1 MRKILFNLI
10 LLFQI
15 LEANDSDFFSYRKDI
30 ANFYYEFLDTSTSF
44 LYDKS
49 NLDYIKKHNHLRF
62 YLNTSI
68 DKNHKISLSPS
79 LRASIKLPKISKNL
93 YLTVEKE
100 SKVTDNPNEIETP
113 TTKEAKNSRVGLK
126 YFFKRE
132 NNFSLFTKLGGR
144 PTASWDKIYIEGG
157 VEKLYQYKKHY
168 FFTYLHH
175 DYYFKNKISVSNIG
189 LDYKQKLDNRFSF
202 LQNNNLTIE
211 DKQKTTL
218 DNSFILEQYVS
229 KKVNYSYWITFYSVK
244 DSDFKLHSLSY
255 NFKYHRALKK
265 WLFVDVIPSLVKNYH
280 DKNNFD
286 KYLYINFG
294 MIF

>member
-1 MRKILFNLI
+1 MKKIFLLALFI
-10 LLFQI
+10 SLLK
-15 LEANDSDFFSYRKDI
+15 ASDSDFFSYKKDV
-30 ANFYYEFLDTSTSF
+30 ANFYYRFLDTSTSF

-49 NLDYIKKHNHLRF
+49 NLEYIKKHNRLRF

-68 DKNHKISLSPS
+68 DENHNVKVSPS
-79 LRASIKLPKISKNL
+79 LRASIRLPKISKNL
-93 YLTVEKE
+93 YITVEKE

-113 TTKEAKNSRVGLK
+113 TTQESKSSRVGLK

-132 NNFSLFTKLGGR
+132 NNFSLFAKLGGR
-144 PTASWDKIYIEGG
+144 PTSSWNKIYVEGG
-157 VEKLYQYKKHY
+157 IEKLYQYKNHY

-175 DYYFKNKISVSNIG
+175 DYYIKNKISVSNVG
-189 LDYKQKLDNRFSF
+189 VDYKQKLDDRFSF
-202 LQNNNLTIE
+202 LQNNNLRFE
-211 DKQKTTL
+211 DKQKTAL
-218 DNSFILEQYVS
+218 NNSFILEQYIS
-229 KKVNYSYWITFYSVK
+229 NKVNYSYWISFYSLK
-244 DSDFKLHSLSY
+244 DSYFRLYSLSY

-280 DKNNFD
+280 EKNDFD